1 MFFLPRRSEFF
12 EFSTAFLLWAAVYP
26 LIELMWRGYTHYT
39 MALLGGICM
48 LSLHFINMSFDAY
61 SIFLRALLGALMIT
75 AWELLFGVVLNMA
88 LGLNVWDYSSH
99 RFNLFGQICA
109 PYTFFW
115 FLLCF
120 PAFFVSRY
128 LHSIFDRLK
137 GREENLQENISGIS
151 DSN

>member
-1 MFFLPRRSEFF
+1 MVFSLRGGNFAEFF
-12 EFSTAFLLWAAVYP
+12 GTFFIRAAVYP
-26 LIELMWRGYTHYT
+26 VIEIMWRGYTHFS

-48 LSLHFINMSFDAY
+48 LSLHFINMSFSDI

-88 LGLNVWDYSSH
+88 LELDVWDYSGH
-99 RFNLFGQICA
+99 RLNLFGQICA

-120 PAFFVSRY
+120 PAFFLSGY
-128 LHSIFDRLK
+128 MHLLLERLK
-137 GREENLQENISGIS
+137 KRPKAQEKQ
-151 DSN
+151 